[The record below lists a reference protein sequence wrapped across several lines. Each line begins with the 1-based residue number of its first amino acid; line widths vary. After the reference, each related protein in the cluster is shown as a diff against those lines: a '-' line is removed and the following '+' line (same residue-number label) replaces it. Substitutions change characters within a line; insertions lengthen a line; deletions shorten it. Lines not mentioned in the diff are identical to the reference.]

1 MGWSNTESQTHGGYL
16 KWKEY
21 ENSKPVNFGKYIGD
35 IKGANPG
42 AENAISKLTQAHNG
56 ILDKIYSLYPQ
67 RNKETLKNFENFL
80 NEMFFPADDGKN
92 DYVAKTFVQTLINNY
107 NKVYSNKLEFNN
119 FDFSKDLRR
128 PNITIK
134 EAKNIKSN
142 VKQSVRAGD
151 NQRKNAALKTLE
163 RQINE
168 LKALEQSLKKEN
180 FEKVENLFK
189 SKYRD
194 TCTAYDD
201 IIEIFETGQA
211 SAMEET
217 KGDWE
222 KAKSTFLIS
231 KRRLA
236 DWKTLFD
243 DRNEDKVK
251 KRLLASIQEFDNFY
265 ETAMRA
271 FVVTPS
277 DYGNVLEYGLA
288 LLGVFGNITS
298 EEEIAQITQKEINEA
313 VKNVSGKTLVERGG
327 NKHDLQYDLVLLA
340 DDQEDKKVVIERSEY
355 HAQEKFGNLTFDFHS
370 KDEYNID
377 TGEMKQA
384 KMDVYLDLPEPLSGG
399 IPYRISAKN
408 WGAIDDLHDLGTTSL
423 LRAIDRTTSM
433 VDTSGKQE
441 VLLNYIYV
449 MQHPTAE
456 EPSGRSQP
464 GKDALRIAHKI
475 AKESVILDIASG
487 FSQRFQEKD
496 GGGTASADT
505 LVIMDRG
512 TKRVLVLD
520 LGDIIRR
527 YVNSKATNPVTSLV
541 LNGYD
546 EYNIESA
553 ARTFRNIART
563 YVSYKDR
570 DRVYVSGVK
579 LFLES
584 QKATVKLNK
593 IYYSKKD

>member
-211 SAMEET
+211 LAMEET

-236 DWKTLFD
+236 DWKTLF
-243 DRNEDKVK
+243 ELFVQF
-251 KRLLASIQEFDNFY
+251 LL
-265 ETAMRA
+265 
-271 FVVTPS
+271 
-277 DYGNVLEYGLA
+277 L
-288 LLGVFGNITS
+288 
-298 EEEIAQITQKEINEA
+298 K
-313 VKNVSGKTLVERGG
+313 
-327 NKHDLQYDLVLLA
+327 
-340 DDQEDKKVVIERSEY
+340 
-355 HAQEKFGNLTFDFHS
+355 
-370 KDEYNID
+370 
-377 TGEMKQA
+377 
-384 KMDVYLDLPEPLSGG
+384 
-399 IPYRISAKN
+399 
-408 WGAIDDLHDLGTTSL
+408 
-423 LRAIDRTTSM
+423 
-433 VDTSGKQE
+433 
-441 VLLNYIYV
+441 
-449 MQHPTAE
+449 
-456 EPSGRSQP
+456 
-464 GKDALRIAHKI
+464 
-475 AKESVILDIASG
+475 
-487 FSQRFQEKD
+487 
-496 GGGTASADT
+496 
-505 LVIMDRG
+505 
-512 TKRVLVLD
+512 
-520 LGDIIRR
+520 
-527 YVNSKATNPVTSLV
+527 
-541 LNGYD
+541 
-546 EYNIESA
+546 
-553 ARTFRNIART
+553 
-563 YVSYKDR
+563 
-570 DRVYVSGVK
+570 
-579 LFLES
+579 
-584 QKATVKLNK
+584 
-593 IYYSKKD
+593 